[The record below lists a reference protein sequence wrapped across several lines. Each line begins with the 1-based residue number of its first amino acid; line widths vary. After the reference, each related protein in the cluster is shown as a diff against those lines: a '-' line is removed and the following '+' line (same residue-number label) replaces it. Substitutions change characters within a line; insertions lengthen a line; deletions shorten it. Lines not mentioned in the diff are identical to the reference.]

1 MVLNCNPFIDKN
13 HNNTLH
19 AGSCYVRRRRRRQCP
34 AVKTVRAVVVTKA
47 VIMALTRLERAQA
60 WILSACTGV
69 LFALFRLLSPR
80 RSRGFTKLIPVTNPL
95 LMMSAM
101 QLAQRIRRRE
111 VSSVEVVQA
120 YIDRIQEVNPLLNAM
135 VQDRFAAA
143 LLEAAQVD
151 KLIEEETGGE
161 DVLEDRLPLLG
172 VPLTVKE
179 AFALQGMP
187 NTAGVV
193 SRRGVLSVGDAP
205 PVALLKRAGAI
216 PLGVT
221 NSSELCMWSESHNH
235 LYGICNNPY
244 DLERT
249 PGGSSGGEGSILGGG
264 ASVIGIGSDIGG
276 SIRMPCF
283 FNGVFGHK
291 TTPGVISNDCQYP
304 PASGR
309 HEDYLSTGPMCRYA
323 EDLLPMLR
331 IMAGP
336 NAHKLSLSIEVD
348 LRNLRFFSIPHD
360 GGSPL
365 VSAVDEQLLQ
375 AQRRVVERLES
386 DLGVKVQEV
395 RLSGLKYGFQIWDT
409 YMGLPNKEG
418 KRPTPFQVL
427 MGEPGRP
434 VWPVWE
440 LAKWMMGRSPHTMA
454 AIGLALVEMTSSS
467 KPSPFILK
475 QKEKLQ
481 KEIEELLGTDGVL
494 LYPTHPH
501 LAPKHHHPLF
511 TPFNF
516 AYTGVINILGLP
528 VTQCPLGLSVEGLPL
543 GVQVVTGKLQDRLS
557 LAMALYL
564 EKTYGGW
571 RDPGAA

>member
-1 MVLNCNPFIDKN
+1 MLLNSNPFIDKN
-13 HNNTLH
+13 HNKTLH
-19 AGSCYVRRRRRRQCP
+19 AGSYVRRRQCP
-34 AVKTVRAVVVTKA
+34 AVKVVSAVVVTKA

-60 WILSACTGV
+60 WILSACMGV
-69 LFALFRLLSPR
+69 LFALFRLLAPR
-80 RSRGFTKLIPVTNPL
+80 LSGGFTKLQPVTNPL

-111 VSSVEVVQA
+111 VCSSVA
-120 YIDRIQEVNPLLNAM
+120 R
-135 VQDRFAAA
+135 
-143 LLEAAQVD
+143 
-151 KLIEEETGGE
+151 GSS
-161 DVLEDRLPLLG
+161 
-172 VPLTVKE
+172 
-179 AFALQGMP
+179 GMP

-221 NSSELCMWSESHNH
+221 NSSELCMWCESHNH

-249 PGGSSGGEGSILGGG
+249 PGGSSGGEGSILGSG

-283 FNGVFGHK
+283 FNGIFGHK

-336 NAHKLSLSIEVD
+336 NAHKLSLSIEVN
-348 LRNLRFFSIPHD
+348 LWNLRFFSIPHD

-375 AQRRVVERLES
+375 VQRRVVERLEA
-386 DLGVKVQEV
+386 DLGVKVQ
-395 RLSGLKYGFQIWDT
+395 
-409 YMGLPNKEG
+409 
-418 KRPTPFQVL
+418 
-427 MGEPGRP
+427 
-434 VWPVWE
+434 
-440 LAKWMMGRSPHTMA
+440 
-454 AIGLALVEMTSSS
+454 EMTSSS
-467 KPSPFILK
+467 KPSPFIVK

-494 LYPTHPH
+494 LYPTHPR

-543 GVQVVTGKLQDRLS
+543 GVQVVTGKLQDRLGVFV
-557 LAMALYL
+557 MG
-564 EKTYGGW
+564 KF
-571 RDPGAA
+571 

>member
-19 AGSCYVRRRRRRQCP
+19 AGSCYVRRRQCP